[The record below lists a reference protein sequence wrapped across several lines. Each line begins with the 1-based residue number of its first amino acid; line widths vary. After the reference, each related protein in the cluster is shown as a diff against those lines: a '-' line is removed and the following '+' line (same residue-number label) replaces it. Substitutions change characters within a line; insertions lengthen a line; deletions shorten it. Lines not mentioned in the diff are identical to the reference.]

1 MLPCNPVFAC
11 APVFL
16 PLGAGMAP
24 AMWLPAGASLEWGL
38 LAHGEAGWGE
48 QGASLEADGGLVED
62 GDLQQEAAPGLDD
75 PRQVL
80 ITKRAHY
87 FGGPNQKQWT
97 RSSSILGSMML
108 YTSVISIILFW
119 QKLSR
124 HLQTGPWVAPVF
136 KLRLQCGRKEG
147 PHFREHCQ

>member
-38 LAHGEAGWGE
+38 LAHGEAGWSD

-62 GDLQQEAAPGLDD
+62 GDLQQEAAPGKDD
-75 PRQVL
+75 LRQAL
-80 ITKRAHY
+80 NTKPAHH
-87 FGGPNQKQWT
+87 FGGPNQKQCT
-97 RSSSILGSMML
+97 RLNPILGSVML
-108 YTSVISIILFW
+108 CKSVISITLFW
-119 QKLSR
+119 QDLSR
-124 HLQTGPWVAPVF
+124 HLQTCPWVAPVSSLITMWT
-136 KLRLQCGRKEG
+136 KRGS
-147 PHFREHCQ
+147 